1 MTRSRLSRCV
11 IAALVTAGA
20 GLSVD
25 VPVATAQGRVPRSF
39 TGIFGGGA
47 PLDPNRTRQEFTLT
61 ANLLAGYDDNL
72 VVGTGTAPPTGPD
85 AAGYL
90 GDLQLDF
97 EYFRGKA
104 DRSFTVRGGGHGTR
118 YSESSAGFQNDA
130 SVGVSGQTR
139 VRRRDQFR
147 ADAVFTY
154 DSFSTL
160 GTFEGLE
167 PSLGI
172 DDVPTSTPDARFSD
186 TSSTAGQ
193 ASLNYAWAVGRSDG
207 IDLQYGFTA
216 RRYGASDIATAE
228 TPGDVDTHRAA
239 VAYSRSLGRFLS
251 IRTAYDYSNA
261 DAEARIGDLD
271 AEPVLGSIPL
281 IEHTITVGPAWQRQV
296 SRTRRV
302 EISASL
308 GAQYVETVT
317 RGEDSVNVEYW
328 VPSGSATMR
337 VDLGRTWSLWG
348 DYNRG
353 TTVLP
358 QVTSTAL
365 TTDAVS
371 LSTGGRLGNR
381 AQLSFTTGWA
391 KGGSNAATGGTDDY
405 TTVLAGT
412 QFQYRL
418 NRRFSATAT
427 YSYYEYRFESL
438 SDLPEGFPPTS
449 TRNAVRVGVTIWLP
463 LLGRYVAEPRAAGRF

>member
-1 MTRSRLSRCV
+1 MTWSRPSRWV

-20 GLSVD
+20 GLAAD
-25 VPVATAQGRVPRSF
+25 VPAATAQGRVPRSF
-39 TGIFGGGA
+39 TGIFGGG
-47 PLDPNRTRQEFTLT
+47 PPPDPNRSRQEFTLT

-72 VVGTGTAPPTGPD
+72 VVGTGTAPPSGPD

-90 GDLQLDF
+90 GDVQLDF
-97 EYFRGKA
+97 DYFRGKA
-104 DRSFTVRGGGHGTR
+104 DRSFTVRGGAHGTR
-118 YSESSAGFQNDA
+118 YSESNVGFQNDA
-130 SVGVSGQTR
+130 SINLSGQTR
-139 VRRRDQFR
+139 LRRRDQFR

-154 DSFSTL
+154 DAFSTL

-172 DDVPTSTPDARFSD
+172 DDIPTSTPDARFSE
-186 TSSTAGQ
+186 TSSIAGQ
-193 ASLNYAWAVGRSDG
+193 AGVNYTWAVGRNDSV
-207 IDLQYGFTA
+207 DLQYGFTA
-216 RRYGASDIATAE
+216 RRYGASDDPTIE

-239 VAYSRSLGRFLS
+239 TAYSRTLGRYLS
-251 IRTAYDYSNA
+251 LRTAYDYSNA
-261 DAEARIGDLD
+261 DAEDR
-271 AEPVLGSIPL
+271 LGSIPL
-281 IEHTITVGPAWQRQV
+281 VEHTLTVGPVWQKQV

-302 EISASL
+302 EISASV

-317 RGEDSVNVEYW
+317 RGDERVNVEYW
-328 VPSGSATMR
+328 VPSGSAGMR

-358 QVTSTAL
+358 QVTTTAL

-381 AQLSFTTGWA
+381 AQLSFTTGYA

-405 TTVLAGT
+405 TTVLAGA

-427 YSYYEYRFESL
+427 YSYYEYRFDNL
-438 SDLPEGFPPTS
+438 SDLPEGFPTTAS
-449 TRNAVRVGVTIWLP
+449 RNAVRVGVTIWLP
-463 LLGRYVAEPRAAGRF
+463 LVGRYLAEPSAGGRP